1 MKKCASCSKDLP
13 EAALHCVFC
22 GAKQAPAPA
31 VSSGMAKTAFGY
43 SANEV
48 MQQLGNPPQPA
59 APYQPPAQRPQP
71 ASQPPPAGARPN
83 PGSQPP
89 PAGAR
94 PNPVTQ
100 PPPAG
105 YPQSAANAATLYVP
119 GGGPPA
125 AQPQPGY
132 GQPAPGYGS
141 APAPGYGAPAGYGG
155 APAPGYGAPAAG
167 YSPPAAPA
175 AGMGIHSPQ
184 GSTPAPLP
192 AGPQPYLG
200 AHTGVARAGRPIEP
214 WKDALRL
221 MMFVWG
227 GILLA
232 SFATPVMTDPMA
244 FNWDAIINAEGS
256 AKIPALVWASVGL
269 LAIVFAAIPMA
280 TLPRGA
286 LAAVLGLAGLFVPMA
301 ITAFPDWDKLLPFVG
316 SLGLVSGL
324 LLRQEYVESLV
335 ARILVTI
342 GVVCWLLP
350 WLIPQG
356 GQIPLVGMIKILID
370 GANHM
375 EIVIVGLAQIVLAI
389 LCLLVWMPGPATAGA
404 KIFAWI
410 VILFPVAVFVL
421 GVLVE
426 GDIGNMISKAPG
438 MMVMWAPA
446 VAYSV
451 FVGYG
456 LATVIGKQLE

>member
-1 MKKCASCSKDLP
+1 
-13 EAALHCVFC
+13 
-22 GAKQAPAPA
+22 
-31 VSSGMAKTAFGY
+31 
-43 SANEV
+43 
-48 MQQLGNPPQPA
+48 
-59 APYQPPAQRPQP
+59 
-71 ASQPPPAGARPN
+71 
-83 PGSQPP
+83 
-89 PAGAR
+89 
-94 PNPVTQ
+94 
-100 PPPAG
+100 
-105 YPQSAANAATLYVP
+105 
-119 GGGPPA
+119 
-125 AQPQPGY
+125 
-132 GQPAPGYGS
+132 
-141 APAPGYGAPAGYGG
+141 
-155 APAPGYGAPAAG
+155 
-167 YSPPAAPA
+167 
-175 AGMGIHSPQ
+175 MGIHSPQ
-184 GSTPAPLP
+184 VSTPAPLP
-192 AGPQPYLG
+192 AVPQPYLG

-244 FNWDAIINAEGS
+244 FNWDTIINAEGS
-256 AKIPALVWASVGL
+256 AKIPALVWAGVGL

-280 TLPRGA
+280 TMPRGA
-286 LAAVLGLAGLFVPMA
+286 LAAVLGVAGLFVPMA
-301 ITAFPDWDKLLPFVG
+301 VTAFPDWDKLLPFVG

-324 LLRQEYVESLV
+324 LVRQEYVESLV

-375 EIVIVGLAQIVLAI
+375 EIVIVGLAQIVLAV

-410 VILFPVAVFVL
+410 VVLFPVAVFVL

-426 GDIGNMISKAPG
+426 GDIGDMVSKTPG
-438 MMVMWAPA
+438 ALLAWAPA

-451 FVGYG
+451 LFGYG